1 MHALSQNA
9 ATTQALAHNKPMHR
23 CTGQQYYHTHTAV
36 IRSTFNIVLYIIL
49 LHLTGWT
56 KFKQQS
62 ARQQMRGITFN
73 ISNKL
78 SLTHPVL
85 CSN

>member
-9 ATTQALAHNKPMHR
+9 ATTQTLAHNKPMHR
-23 CTGQQYYHTHTAV
+23 CTGRQYYNTDTAV
-36 IRSTFNIVLYIIL
+36 IRSMFNIYLYITL
-49 LHLTGWT
+49 LHISGWT
-56 KFKQQS
+56 KCKKQS
-62 ARQQMRGITFN
+62 ARQQLRGITLN